1 MTPPRGMPEPSLI
14 GHYAGAVTRTL
25 AHAIDAAVSV
35 AAYAVLI
42 SVTLYV
48 VNLVS
53 GAGVTRSDVPA
64 AVWSAGLALWVWL
77 YYSYAWGVSGQT
89 LGMVVV
95 GVRVVRRDGAP
106 LAVWQAVVR
115 PPALALSF
123 ATLGIGFV
131 GILVGRE
138 RRGLQDVLAGTVV
151 VYAWDARTA
160 RLRFLAR
167 QTDPRERPASP
178 VDVASS

>member
-1 MTPPRGMPEPSLI
+1 MPEPSLL
-14 GHYAGAVTRTL
+14 GHYAGAVTRAL

-64 AVWSAGLALWVWL
+64 AVWSVGLVLWVWL
-77 YYSYAWGVSGQT
+77 YYGYAWSVSGQT
-89 LGMVVV
+89 LGMAVV
-95 GVRVVRRDGAP
+95 GVRVVRRDGAA
-106 LAVWQAVVR
+106 LAVWQGVVR
-115 PPALALSF
+115 PPALALTF

-131 GILVGRE
+131 GIVVGRE
-138 RRGLQDVLAGTVV
+138 RRGLQDVLAGSVV

-167 QTDPRERPASP
+167 QTDPRPWPASP